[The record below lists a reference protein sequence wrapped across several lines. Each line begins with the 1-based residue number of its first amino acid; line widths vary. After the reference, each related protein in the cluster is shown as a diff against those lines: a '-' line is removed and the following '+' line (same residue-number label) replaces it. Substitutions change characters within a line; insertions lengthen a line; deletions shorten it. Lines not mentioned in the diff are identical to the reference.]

1 MTKRRKL
8 KENREVLDKEGSLDN
23 SENKVDELLH
33 KFASGK
39 LRRFQQNLIETL
51 LEKNNRITELTTSKD
66 ELEEKIRQQEET
78 IRKTQSDL
86 EDLKKLTVKE
96 MNIISEMYGDKI
108 KLFTDELEKKDN
120 EIKSLKAKRS
130 SQNDQNLV
138 KKLKLKLNKR
148 KERSRIQLRKNKTI
162 NEDLESDLKV
172 AKKQLKVAKSELEEN
187 QIKIEKLEKDVKKVT
202 KENEALKEEVADLG
216 SVREDNEDKEI
227 KMQILT
233 EKNNSNENLM
243 KDISSRNKTLLQ
255 NHSNLTEELKILQL
269 QHDTAAH
276 DNFKKQDEIEKL
288 QDLVQTLTDQYKN
301 LEEELNQTNKEKQE
315 FQKTL
320 ENASAVKVEKSRIND
335 VVCEDNENL
344 RIDLRKLIE
353 EKLECDK
360 LIIKLKTTI
369 MNKEEE
375 LKEERK
381 NKNVQVIEFRK
392 GLQLRKMMKN
402 GTWVKHKNDISIRNN
417 VEAEIV
423 ID

>member
-1 MTKRRKL
+1 M

-162 NEDLESDLKV
+162 NEDLKSDLKV

-269 QHDTAAH
+269 QHDTVAH

-288 QDLVQTLTDQYKN
+288 QDVVQTLTDQFKK

-344 RIDLRKLIE
+344 RIDFRKLIE

-360 LIIKLKTTI
+360 LISKLKTTI
-369 MNKEEE
+369 MKNEEE

>member
-1 MTKRRKL
+1 M

-269 QHDTAAH
+269 QHDTVAH

-288 QDLVQTLTDQYKN
+288 QDVVQTLTDQFKK

-344 RIDLRKLIE
+344 RIDFRKLIE

-360 LIIKLKTTI
+360 LISKLKTTI
-369 MNKEEE
+369 MKNEEE